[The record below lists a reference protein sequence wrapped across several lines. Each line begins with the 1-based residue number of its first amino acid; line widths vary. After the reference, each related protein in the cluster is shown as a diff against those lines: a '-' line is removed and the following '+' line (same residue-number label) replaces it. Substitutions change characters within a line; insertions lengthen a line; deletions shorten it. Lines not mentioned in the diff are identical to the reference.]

1 MDPII
6 TIGREYGS
14 GGREIGKLVADKLGV
29 PFYDKEILTRAAE
42 ESGLCH
48 ELLERH
54 DEKNTGQRH
63 AGGQRGASLH
73 VGCGRHG
80 LQMPLNQR
88 VFLAQFDAITKIA
101 AEGPGVI
108 VGRCADYV
116 LKDRPGVTHIF
127 IYASEERRIARIM
140 RVEKVD
146 REHARE
152 LIRKTD
158 RQRRSYYN
166 FFADGNWGM
175 RSNYDLMLRTDGRQ
189 PEDVGGYHH
198 RLCQNACRWIKSGK
212 NQEAGSVLLSAERS
226 RLLPLSAIIRPGFL
240 PPR

>member
-14 GGREIGKLVADKLGV
+14 GGREIGRLVADKLGI

-42 ESGLCH
+42 DSGLCQ

-54 DEKNTGQRH
+54 DEKNTMSGML
-63 AGGQRGASLH
+63 AGSAGTGLHMAAS
-73 VGCGRHG
+73 GMN
-80 LQMPLNQR
+80 LQLPLNQR
-88 VFLAQFDAITKIA
+88 VFLAQFDAIGKLA
-101 AEGPGVI
+101 SEGLCVI

-116 LKDRPGVTHIF
+116 LKNRTGVTHVF
-127 IYASEERRIARIM
+127 IYASEEHRIERIM
-140 RVEKVD
+140 RVEGVD
-146 REHARE
+146 RERARE

-175 RSNYDLMLRTDGRQ
+175 RVNYDLMLRTDGRR
-189 PEDVGGYHH
+189 PEDV
-198 RLCQNACRWIKSGK
+198 AD
-212 NQEAGSVLLSAERS
+212 
-226 RLLPLSAIIRPGFL
+226 AIISFAKMQVR
-240 PPR
+240 

>member
-54 DEKNTGQRH
+54 DEKNTVSGML
-63 AGGQRGASLH
+63 AGSAGASLH
-73 VGCGRHG
+73 VGAGGMG

-116 LKDRPGVTHIF
+116 LREQENMRSVFIF
-127 IYASEERRIARIM
+127 SNLGSRIERVSEKRRVLRDQALN
-140 RVEKVD
+140 
-146 REHARE
+146 
-152 LIRKTD
+152 LIRKEDKT
-158 RQRRSYYN
+158 RRNYYECYAGKRWGSTESYDVSLNSGRLGLNGCVEMICALYN
-166 FFADGNWGM
+166 QM
-175 RSNYDLMLRTDGRQ
+175 EM
-189 PEDVGGYHH
+189 
-198 RLCQNACRWIKSGK
+198 K
-212 NQEAGSVLLSAERS
+212 
-226 RLLPLSAIIRPGFL
+226 
-240 PPR
+240 

>member
-54 DEKNTGQRH
+54 DEKNTVSGMLAGNAGAGLH
-63 AGGQRGASLH
+63 MGAGGM
-73 VGCGRHG
+73 G

-101 AEGPGVI
+101 AEGPGV
-108 VGRCADYV
+108 
-116 LKDRPGVTHIF
+116 THIF

-146 REHARE
+146 RERARE

-175 RSNYDLMLRTDGRQ
+175 RSNYDLMLRTDGRRT
-189 PEDVGGYHH
+189 EDV
-198 RLCQNACRWIKSGK
+198 AD
-212 NQEAGSVLLSAERS
+212 
-226 RLLPLSAIIRPGFL
+226 IIIAFAKMRADG
-240 PPR
+240 

>member
-14 GGREIGKLVADKLGV
+14 GGREIGKLVADKMGI

-54 DEKNTGQRH
+54 DEKNTVSGML
-63 AGGQRGASLH
+63 AGSAGAGLH
-73 VGCGRHG
+73 MGGGMG

-88 VFLAQFDAITKIA
+88 VFLAQFDAINKIA
-101 AEGPGVI
+101 AEGPSVI

-116 LKDRPGVTHIF
+116 LKDRPGVIHIF

-140 RVEKVD
+140 RVEQVD
-146 REHARE
+146 RERARE

-175 RSNYDLMLRTDGRQ
+175 RSNYDLMIRTDGRR
-189 PEDVGGYHH
+189 PEDV
-198 RLCQNACRWIKSGK
+198 AD
-212 NQEAGSVLLSAERS
+212 
-226 RLLPLSAIIRPGFL
+226 AIIAFAKMRADG
-240 PPR
+240 